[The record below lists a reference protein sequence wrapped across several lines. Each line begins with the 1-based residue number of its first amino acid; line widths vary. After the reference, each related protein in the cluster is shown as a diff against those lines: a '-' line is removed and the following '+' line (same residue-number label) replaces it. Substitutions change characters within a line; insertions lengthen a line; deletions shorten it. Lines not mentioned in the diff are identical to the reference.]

1 MNAVAERLVIKR
13 SFNAPV
19 ERVYAAWTDAEQMK
33 RWFAPG
39 QMSVPGA
46 EADVRVGGRY
56 RVQMADPKGEGDCEL
71 HTTGGVYRE
80 VVPNQR
86 LVFTWQW
93 EGSALETVVTLQF
106 RSVSANETE
115 LTLIH
120 EGFDSQDTRDK
131 HAQGWQG
138 CLANLHAFLQ

>member
-1 MNAVAERLVIKR
+1 MNAVTERLVVKR
-13 SFNAPV
+13 TFKAPV

-39 QMSVPGA
+39 DMSVPMA
-46 EADVRVGGRY
+46 EADVREGGRY
-56 RVQMADPKGEGDCEL
+56 RVQMSESGSDCAF

-80 VVPNQR
+80 VIPNER

-93 EGSALETVVTLQF
+93 QGSELETMVTLEF
-106 RSVSANETE
+106 KSLSANETE

-120 EGFDSQDTRDK
+120 EGFDSEDTRDK
-131 HAQGWQG
+131 HGQGWEG
-138 CLANLHAFLQ
+138 CLAKLETFLD

>member
-1 MNAVAERLVIKR
+1 MSAVAEKLVVKR
-13 SFNAPV
+13 NFKAPV

-39 QMSVPGA
+39 DMSVRQA
-46 EADVRVGGRY
+46 ESDVREGGRY
-56 RVQMADPKGEGDCEL
+56 RVQMLESGSDCEF

-93 EGSALETVVTLQF
+93 EGSELETLVTLEF
-106 RSVSANETE
+106 KALSANETQ
-115 LTLIH
+115 LTLTH
-120 EGFDSQDTRDK
+120 EGFDNEDTRDK
-131 HAQGWQG
+131 HGQGWGG
-138 CLANLHAFLQ
+138 CLANLETFLN

>member
-1 MNAVAERLVIKR
+1 MNAVAERLVIERRYK
-13 SFNAPV
+13 APV
-19 ERVYAAWTDAEQMK
+19 ERVYAAWTKPEQMK

-39 QMSVPGA
+39 DMIVPAA

-56 RVQMADPKGEGDCEL
+56 RVQISEGEGQCEF

-93 EGSALETVVTLQF
+93 EGSDLETVVTVEFKAL
-106 RSVSANETE
+106 SSNETA
-115 LTLIH
+115 LTLVH
-120 EGFDSQDTRDK
+120 EGFDNQDNREK
-131 HAQGWQG
+131 HGQGWQG
-138 CLANLHAFLQ
+138 CLANLEAFVA